1 MGSASPT
8 AGLQQHGEHSAL
20 TIFSPLARARA
31 RGWAARCCST
41 CSSRLGGA
49 AAAGRTM
56 VRSTAAP
63 SPVLFRGIL
72 CSQIRGDDGAR
83 AVRPMMTSA
92 SPGRDGG
99 DGDGAGRARSEVPG
113 RRQRSP
119 NSAALTVGTALTTLA
134 AVSRARGARRPSE
147 LRQQTDPAAGAGR
160 RRRPAPPELQT
171 APPELRRRRGQ
182 QPDRQIRRTGPE
194 KAADA
199 LGNQGRS
206 FSAESVNQDVWRLL
220 RAISAVEFRT
230 YFLL

>member
-1 MGSASPT
+1 MLSGTRSTLPCPCCCDRG
-8 AGLQQHGEHSAL
+8 AGEAVPPSSSVSVDHILYGH
-20 TIFSPLARARA
+20 ARA

-119 NSAALTVGTALTTLA
+119 NSAPLTVGPSPSSGPNTPTKSSALSNEGT
-134 AVSRARGARRPSE
+134 
-147 LRQQTDPAAGAGR
+147 
-160 RRRPAPPELQT
+160 
-171 APPELRRRRGQ
+171 
-182 QPDRQIRRTGPE
+182 
-194 KAADA
+194 KC
-199 LGNQGRS
+199 
-206 FSAESVNQDVWRLL
+206 
-220 RAISAVEFRT
+220 
-230 YFLL
+230 